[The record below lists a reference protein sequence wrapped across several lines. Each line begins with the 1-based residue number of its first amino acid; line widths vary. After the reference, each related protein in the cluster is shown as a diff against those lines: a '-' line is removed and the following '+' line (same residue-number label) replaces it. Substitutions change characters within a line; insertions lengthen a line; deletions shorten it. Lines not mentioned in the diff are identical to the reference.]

1 MIANRLCTSS
11 RFEVQCEHLQR
22 GNSEVI
28 CENVQDSIECA
39 QKIRNGTADFG
50 IFTAE
55 SSLQLASLGW
65 SDLTVVKELRHM
77 DRMGCNN
84 LSALSN
90 RTFLIKNKN

>member
-1 MIANRLCTSS
+1 MHRLCTTS
-11 RFEVQCEHLQR
+11 RFETECSQLQR

-28 CENVQDSIECA
+28 CERVQDSIECA

-50 IFTAE
+50 VFTSE

-77 DRMGCNN
+77 DRMGCND
-84 LSALSN
+84 LKVHLN
-90 RTFLIKNKN
+90 RTF